1 MNMASNLSKRTQLFR
16 SRIARLK
23 SDVSGNVLPMM
34 GAAIF
39 PLIGMIGGGIDASRI
54 YMAKTRLQYA
64 CDAGALTGRKV
75 MAANAFSSAPAAG
88 QKTAKEQADAFFNAN
103 FKTGDFGTENVSVA
117 YTEVDDQVS
126 GVASA
131 TVPMMVMKVF
141 GYEQVPITASCR
153 AELSLANT
161 DVMFAL
167 DTTGSMV
174 QSINGTPKIESLRE
188 AVVEFDQVMRD
199 SLPTNAQMRLG
210 FVPFA
215 MNVNVGHILY
225 EENPNWLVTD
235 TWTYQSR
242 KYYPRN
248 ETGVRTPLTWGNPS
262 STALGTSGSSYNS
275 YNGSWTNVLG
285 SSIQVQSVNYSTL
298 PSGVTTQA
306 ACNALADPVSVSA
319 PAGSPTNTTTG
330 SVVNAATGVR
340 TVTVTQTQNYSRTD
354 YNYEW
359 VANATGSGSTTPVEY
374 NNINTA
380 HDHMQLLG
388 IYNPKYFPNN
398 DDEDQ
403 PSRNFLRTR
412 TVNWGINS
420 VNVTENGNV
429 GALSWKIANWL
440 INKQL
445 AGSNNNNNNVAAIMT
460 IMTNFASANG
470 ITTTNQLTDSHRATV
485 AGLISTYIDENG
497 AAAQNVCRL
506 KTRVVTHSVDTP
518 GTYTEQP
525 LTWTEPEVT
534 PEKWV
539 YGPTSYPVANYVKGE
554 AVNVPVGNGGSLVST
569 TWKGCIEERDTVAA
583 STFAPL
589 SASAFDLNIGMEPN
603 SRETRWRPYWP
614 EVVFRRTTVD
624 PITYTENLNSL
635 ISNYD
640 TRNPQTG
647 CPSEAQKLAVMD
659 QSQVQNYV
667 DGLVPDGGTYH
678 DIGMIWAARFL
689 SPTGLFA
696 DENNMTQFGEP
707 ISRHIIYMT
716 DGLLDTGDTI
726 YTSWGMEKFD
736 KRITAGNLSDQWNR
750 HQARF
755 LAACDAARNQ
765 GMTIW
770 VIGFG
775 ITMPDSMY
783 TCADDDP
790 ANKAAASHTFQA
802 DDDEDLKDTF
812 KEVAAKIAR
821 LRVGA

>member
-39 PLIGMIGGGIDASRI
+39 PLIGMIGGGIEASRV

-75 MAANAFSSAPAAG
+75 MAANTFTASPATG

-103 FKTGDFGTENVSVA
+103 FKTGDFGTQNVSVA

-131 TVPMMVMKVF
+131 TVPMLIMKVF
-141 GYEQVPITASCR
+141 GFNEVAITASCR

-174 QSINGTPKIESLRE
+174 QSINGTPKIDSLRD
-188 AVVEFDQVMRD
+188 AVVEFDEVMRD
-199 SLPTNAQMRLG
+199 SLPSNAQMRLG

-225 EENPNWLVTD
+225 DENPNWLVND

-262 STALGTSGSSYNS
+262 STALGTAGSPYNS
-275 YNGSWTNVLG
+275 NNGLWTNVPG

-298 PSGVTTQA
+298 PSNISTQA
-306 ACNALADPVSVSA
+306 ACNALADPLSVTV
-319 PAGSPTNTTTG
+319 PVGSPTNTTTNT
-330 SVVNAATGVR
+330 VVNAATGVR
-340 TVTVTQTQNYSRTD
+340 SVTVNQTQNYSRTD

-359 VANATGSGSTTPVEY
+359 VSTPGQGGSGTPVAY
-374 NNINTA
+374 TDINPA
-380 HDHMQLLG
+380 HDHMINLG
-388 IYNPKYFPNN
+388 IYNSKYAPNGN
-398 DDEDQ
+398 GNGQ
-403 PSRNFLRTR
+403 TNQFVRTR
-412 TVNWGINS
+412 TVSWAINGRA
-420 VNVTENGNV
+420 VLENGNPSY
-429 GALSWKIANWL
+429 LSWKIANWL

-445 AGSNNNNNNVAAIMT
+445 AGNGNNSGNNAQAILT
-460 IMTNFASANG
+460 IMTNFANTNG
-470 ITTTNQLTDSHRATV
+470 LTNTSQITEAHRVSITN
-485 AGLISTYIDENG
+485 LISDYIDNNPVT
-497 AAAQNVCRL
+497 AQNQCRL

-518 GTYTEQP
+518 GTFTEQP

-539 YGPTSYPVANYVKGE
+539 YGPTTYTVEKYVQGD

-589 SASAFDLNIGMEPN
+589 SASAFDLNIGMVPT

-624 PITYTENLNSL
+624 PIEYTSNLNSL
-635 ISNYD
+635 SGNYN
-640 TRNPQTG
+640 TQNPQTG

-659 QSQVQNYV
+659 QSQVQTYV
-667 DGLVPDGGTYH
+667 DNLVPDGGTYH

-696 DENNMTQFGEP
+696 DENNMTQYGEP

-716 DGLLDTGDTI
+716 DGLLDTGETI

-790 ANKAAASHTFQA
+790 ANKAAATHTFQA
-802 DDDEDLKDTF
+802 DDDQDLKDTF